1 MEDRTTRRSILA
13 PFIDGLLAEKHANG
27 YTYKS
32 EELVLNRFD
41 SYCADN
47 GLDTLEISQNF
58 LSGWME
64 RRETEGEFNRAPVY
78 GIMRN
83 QGIYPA

>member
-1 MEDRTTRRSILA
+1 MEAVFQSTSA

-58 LSGWME
+58 Q
-64 RRETEGEFNRAPVY
+64 PVLVSF
-78 GIMRN
+78 GIKDCQYSFTKVNVFGSNPCGLR
-83 QGIYPA
+83 IA